1 MPTATVPAVRTQIA
15 QRKPAPVYLILG
27 DDEAEMARLVAELTA
42 LVEEDLRPF
51 STDRIYAGEKG
62 VTPASIVES
71 ARILPMMSDR
81 RVVVVL
87 RMEKILKPR
96 RRGRADEEASE
107 VEDDGDAPAPDADPL
122 AAYVQHPVAET
133 TLVLVATDVDRSRR
147 LWKALQKHATVVP
160 CWGLKGS
167 ANDPRDVKSWELEKI
182 NREAAALVARTLKES
197 GYSIP
202 PQAAKL
208 VADRAGTDISILRGD
223 VERLLLYVGD
233 RKTIT
238 LDDVNEVVSGETLQD
253 KWALG
258 DAVVDRNEKRALK
271 QLALAFEGGA
281 VSYMLLGQLAHAV
294 RVKMA
299 ERDPRRVRAAVEALF
314 RTDLELKSSGG
325 DPRVLLERL
334 VVELCG
340 G

>member
-27 DDEAEMARLVAELTA
+27 DDEAEMSRLVADLTA

-51 STDRIYAGEKG
+51 STDRMYAGEKG
-62 VTPASIVES
+62 VTPAAIVES
-71 ARILPMMSDR
+71 ARTLPMMSDR

-87 RMEKILKPR
+87 RAEKILKPR
-96 RRGRADEEASE
+96 RRGKAEDESE
-107 VEDDGDAPAPDADPL
+107 VDDDGDVPVPDADPL
-122 AAYVQHPVAET
+122 AAYAQDPVPET

-147 LWKALQKHATVVP
+147 LWKALQKHATIVP
-160 CWGLKGS
+160 CWGLKAS
-167 ANDPRDVKSWELEKI
+167 ANDPRDVKSWELERI
-182 NREAAALVARTLKES
+182 NKEAAALVIRTLKES

-208 VADRAGTDISILRGD
+208 IADRAGPEISILRGD
-223 VERLLLYVGD
+223 VERLRLYVGD
-233 RKTIT
+233 RTAIT

-258 DAVVDRNEKRALK
+258 DAVVDRNQKRALK